1 MVWRP
6 NRKLYLFHVEEFD
19 AARESWSYC
28 GIVLLPDNAT
38 RVEVAHALKVFGMAC
53 PRGSDRVSW
62 SYAMFPG
69 PDGKGPLPRPR
80 AHVQTGAGA
89 PICRLV
95 VRSGPVCRVREG
107 G

>member
-1 MVWRP
+1 MTWRP
-6 NRKLYLFHVEEFD
+6 HRKLYLFHVEEFD
-19 AARESWSYC
+19 ASRESWSYC

-38 RVEVAHALKVFGMAC
+38 RAEVAHALKVFGMAC

-62 SYAMFPG
+62 SYAMLPG
-69 PDGKGPLPRPR
+69 PDGKGALPRPR
-80 AHVQTGAGA
+80 AHVQAGTGV

-95 VRSGPVCRVREG
+95 VKPSAARRAREG